1 MLYMG
6 THVTRGKCKAIVVQ
20 TGKYTE
26 MGELLALLSEDEDH
40 STPLQNQ
47 VTAISKKFMKGALAV
62 GAVVFV
68 TGLLRGIPIT
78 EMITTSVALTASAI
92 PEGLPIT
99 ITIALTAGIFRMS
112 NKQALVRK
120 LSALETMGRT
130 TVICSDK
137 TGTLTKNEMTVKKL
151 VTLHDE
157 LEVIGEGYNPS
168 GMIEGMEE
176 EKSKDVDQLLAI
188 GLHCNDAELYQEDG
202 HWNVKGDPTEGA
214 LLTLAAKRGM
224 YKEKYKSWKRAGEI
238 PFDSISGKMSVVC
251 HEGDMEDQC
260 YVMSKGS
267 VEKLLQHCSYYQS
280 NGNSYPL
287 TEEIRQQI
295 MSKNDSLASQAL
307 RVLGFAYRELGCFN
321 GEIEDV
327 DQDLIFVG
335 MVGMIDPPKPEVKKA
350 LQKRL
355 SWA

>member
-1 MLYMG
+1 MRILQAWNLEVNESALTGESLPVKKRDEILNAQTPINDRTNMLYMG
-6 THVTRGKCKAIVVQ
+6 THVTRGKCQAIVVQ
-20 TGKYTE
+20 TGKSTE
-26 MGELLALLSEDEDH
+26 MGELLALLSEDEDD

-99 ITIALTAGIFRMS
+99 ITIALTAGIFRMA

-151 VTLHDE
+151 VTLNHE
-157 LEVIGEGYNPS
+157 FEVTGDGYNPS
-168 GMIEGMEE
+168 GMIVGLDEGN
-176 EKSKDVDQLLAI
+176 SKDVDQLLAI

-224 YKEKYKSWKRAGEI
+224 
-238 PFDSISGKMSVVC
+238 
-251 HEGDMEDQC
+251 
-260 YVMSKGS
+260 
-267 VEKLLQHCSYYQS
+267 L
-280 NGNSYPL
+280 
-287 TEEIRQQI
+287 
-295 MSKNDSLASQAL
+295 
-307 RVLGFAYRELGCFN
+307 
-321 GEIEDV
+321 
-327 DQDLIFVG
+327 
-335 MVGMIDPPKPEVKKA
+335 
-350 LQKRL
+350 
-355 SWA
+355 

>member
-1 MLYMG
+1 
-6 THVTRGKCKAIVVQ
+6 
-20 TGKYTE
+20 

-47 VTAISKKFMKGALAV
+47 VTAISKRFMKGALAV

-151 VTLHDE
+151 VTLNDE
-157 LEVIGEGYNPS
+157 LGVIGEGYNPS

-176 EKSKDVDQLLAI
+176 GKSKDVDQLLAI

-238 PFDSISGKMSVVC
+238 PFDSTSGKMSVVC

-280 NGNSYPL
+280 NGNS
-287 TEEIRQQI
+287 ISINRR
-295 MSKNDSLASQAL
+295 DSPA
-307 RVLGFAYRELGCFN
+307 N
-321 GEIEDV
+321 H
-327 DQDLIFVG
+327 
-335 MVGMIDPPKPEVKKA
+335 VKK
-350 LQKRL
+350 
-355 SWA
+355 